1 MGKGNGVRTVI
12 ALAHSQTWIGLLVL
26 TGVFSAGV
34 NEIRHDLIL
43 KVQEKQ
49 YLLALLALIAVSF
62 PKSLRSQSSL

>member
-1 MGKGNGVRTVI
+1 MESGQGLGSAI

-26 TGVFSAGV
+26 TGDFTAGV
-34 NEIRHDLIL
+34 NEVRHDPIL